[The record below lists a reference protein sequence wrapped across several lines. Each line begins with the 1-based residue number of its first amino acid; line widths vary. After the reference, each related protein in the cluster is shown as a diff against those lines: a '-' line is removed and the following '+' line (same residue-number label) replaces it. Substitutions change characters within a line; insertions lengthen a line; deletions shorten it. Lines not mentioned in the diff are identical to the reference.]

1 LSDHRKP
8 FTAASTRPIPILQIT
23 VNIYPKIV
31 FPFLARVDAERAH
44 DQTLHLLEFG
54 QKTRIGRF
62 VLRLIAGTVPRKE
75 TLICGLSFRNAIGV
89 AAGFDKNA
97 RVVPGLA
104 ALGFGHVEVGTL
116 TPKPQLGNP
125 KPRIFR
131 LRSDEALINRMG
143 FPNDGSSGVVKRLKR
158 YSEEDSSLVIG
169 VSIGKQK
176 ETPISDAV
184 QDYLEIMQEIYPYT
198 DYLAVNISSPNTP
211 DLRDL
216 HHPTYLDEL
225 LASLTSESEEIATT
239 HGICRRPLF
248 VKISPDL
255 TWEELDSVL
264 ELSTKHN
271 VDGLIATNTTIER
284 DDLVDSKARESGGL
298 SGRPLA
304 KRSNEIIAYISR
316 RMNGTLP
323 IIGVGGIFTSSDV
336 QAKIDAGASLVQVY
350 TGLVYEGPGIAGRI
364 LRDLHRV

>member
-1 LSDHRKP
+1 VD
-8 FTAASTRPIPILQIT
+8 
-23 VNIYPKIV
+23 IYTKIV
-31 FPFLARVDAERAH
+31 FPLLSKFDAERTH

-54 QKTRIGRF
+54 QKTRLGRSI
-62 VLRLIAGTVPRKE
+62 LRLIAGAVPGEE
-75 TLICGLSFRNAIGV
+75 TLICGLAFPNVIGV

-104 ALGFGHVEVGTL
+104 ALGFGHVEIGTL
-116 TPKPQLGNP
+116 TPKSQLGNP
-125 KPRIFR
+125 KPRIIR

-143 FPNDGSSGVVKRLKR
+143 FPNDGSSEVVNRLKR
-158 YSEEDSSLVIG
+158 YSEDRRQIIG

-176 ETPISDAV
+176 KTPISNAV
-184 QDYLEIMQEIYPYT
+184 QDYLEIMQEVYPYAN
-198 DYLAVNISSPNTP
+198 YLAVNISSPNTP

-225 LASLTSESEEIATT
+225 LASLTSESEELASY
-239 HGICRRPLF
+239 HGIFRRPLF

-264 ELSTKHN
+264 DLSMKHQ

-284 DDLVDSKARESGGL
+284 DDLVDSRAGELGGL

-304 KRSNEIIAYISR
+304 KKSNEIIAYISR

-323 IIGVGGIFTSSDV
+323 IIGVGGIFCASDV

-350 TGLVYEGPGIAGRI
+350 TGLVYEGPGLAGRI
-364 LRDLHRV
+364 LRDLHYV